1 MLQLTDGS
9 FALKTMTYWKWQEVE
24 EMIKETVRKRKA
36 EPRSPES
43 LEADAGWTWEA
54 ESAIGKAVKQNRKE
68 KWRVGGELRVL
79 CALKTSAGTALSACE
94 AITVNQPIRAQASS
108 SP

>member
-1 MLQLTDGS
+1 
-9 FALKTMTYWKWQEVE
+9 
-24 EMIKETVRKRKA
+24 MIKETVRKWKA

-43 LEADAGWTWEA
+43 LEADAGWMWEA
-54 ESAIGKAVKQNRKE
+54 VSAIGKAVKQNRKE

-79 CALKTSAGTALSACE
+79 CALKTLLGTALSACK